1 MLVIYPTAVFAQGWH
16 LLESKTDKQDIFT
29 EELRLHVPS
38 PRCGNA
44 FLAES
49 GWYDG
54 CGISRKSF
62 MHRTTHPQKNG
73 QPLRSVGARPRLLLA
88 TSTGG
93 IFIYKEKNKGFLNFK
108 WEALWL
114 KYEV

>member
-1 MLVIYPTAVFAQGWH
+1 MCPAPDVETLSWLRVGGMMGVGFPGNH
-16 LLESKTDKQDIFT
+16 LCTDPPIP
-29 EELRLHVPS
+29 EE
-38 PRCGNA
+38 
-44 FLAES
+44 
-49 GWYDG
+49 
-54 CGISRKSF
+54 
-62 MHRTTHPQKNG
+62 NG